1 MGIRNIQIVSA
12 DIEYVNKILGR
23 LVSEVRNDIRLEV
36 VTDKR
41 YFIEF
46 NGADHPIDVLFIDEA
61 LATGVVSLPSV
72 RQIYV
77 ISERHDANAVSKF
90 DGAAGILR
98 ILGDDALKSN
108 NGINKRDCKIVNI
121 VSPCGGCGKT
131 TASIGI
137 AYRLAQ
143 MNRKTL
149 YIDAEY
155 AQDFYEV
162 MPKDS
167 IDEAYSDEQMAALMI
182 NITPQSLEYINQNIV
197 HGVFDYIPPF
207 KNNLAG
213 YHLDPKRILEAAKII
228 ANKSLYDYI
237 VIEHGTGLSGEEID
251 SIYEGGR
258 LVVVS
263 NVDLEHERV
272 QRLLRLF
279 RGYSG
284 QGTVLL
290 HNCDNKYLE
299 DSNNRFSVAENI
311 FYQKNDTIEEI
322 LANGYYKKT
331 AESIL

>member
-12 DIEYVNKILGR
+12 DTEYINKILGR
-23 LVSEVRNDIRLEV
+23 LVSEIRNDIRLEV

-41 YFIEF
+41 YFFNF
-46 NGADHPIDVLFIDEA
+46 NGANHSIDILFIDEV

-72 RQIYV
+72 KQIYV

-90 DGAAGILR
+90 DGATGILR
-98 ILGDDALKSN
+98 ILGEDALKSN
-108 NGINKRDCKIVNI
+108 NGINKRDCKIVNV

-131 TASIGI
+131 MASIGI

-155 AQDFYEV
+155 AQNFYEV
-162 MPKDS
+162 MPKDCLN
-167 IDEAYSDEQMAALMI
+167 DAYSDEKMAAFMI
-182 NITPQSLEYINQNIV
+182 NITPHSLEYINQNIV
-197 HGVFDYIPPF
+197 HGVFDYIAPF
-207 KNNLAG
+207 KNNLVG
-213 YHLDPKRILEAAKII
+213 YHLDPKQMLEVAKIV

-237 VIEHGTGLSGEEID
+237 VIEHGTGLSGEELD

-263 NVDLEHERV
+263 DVDLKHERV
-272 QRLLRLF
+272 QRMLRLF
-279 RGYSG
+279 RGYTG
-284 QGTVLL
+284 QGTILL
-290 HNCDNKYLE
+290 HNCENKYLE
-299 DSNNRFSVAENI
+299 GSNNIFSVAENI
-311 FYQKNDTIEEI
+311 FYQKADTIENV
-322 LANGYYKKT
+322 LANGCYKKA